1 MVSVSAQDFINVMHI
16 SDTPTQMEYVLDMAI
31 RSLILCGVT
40 GISTMSGDAGSKTV
54 TLTDAQMAGVF
65 EAARAIY
72 YDYWKPAGTGGG
84 SGSSESWNVG
94 GMSES
99 SSSSSSTSLMGNA
112 NVRGVIEK
120 IAAKLKSPPIYVK
133 NDPLPNE

>member
-16 SDTPTQMEYVLDMAI
+16 SDTTTEMEYVIDMAI
-31 RSLILCGVT
+31 RSLKLCGVS
-40 GISTMSGDAGSKTV
+40 GLSTMTGDAGSKTV

-65 EAARAIY
+65 EAAKAIY

-84 SGSSESWNVG
+84 SGSSQSWNMG
-94 GMSES
+94 GISES
-99 SSSSSSTSLMGNA
+99 SSSSSSTSLMGSP
-112 NVRGVIEK
+112 GLKGIIEG
-120 IAAKLKSPPIYVK
+120 IASKLKDPPIYVK